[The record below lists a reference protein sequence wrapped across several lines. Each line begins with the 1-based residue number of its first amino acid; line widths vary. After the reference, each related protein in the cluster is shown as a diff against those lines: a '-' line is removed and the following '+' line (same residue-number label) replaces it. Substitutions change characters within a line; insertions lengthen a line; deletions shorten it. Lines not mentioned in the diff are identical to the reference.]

1 MRDFLG
7 RCAAG
12 GIYGFGASDITANLA
27 YFFESDFSELRNIID
42 DTPYKQNRFIPR
54 LRPVIVNST
63 QISDWSTST
72 ILITAPQANRPIL
85 GRLLKLKPK
94 KIISPILV
102 F

>member
-1 MRDFLG
+1 
-7 RCAAG
+7 
-12 GIYGFGASDITANLA
+12 
-27 YFFESDFSELRNIID
+27 
-42 DTPYKQNRFIPR
+42 
-54 LRPVIVNST
+54 VIVNST